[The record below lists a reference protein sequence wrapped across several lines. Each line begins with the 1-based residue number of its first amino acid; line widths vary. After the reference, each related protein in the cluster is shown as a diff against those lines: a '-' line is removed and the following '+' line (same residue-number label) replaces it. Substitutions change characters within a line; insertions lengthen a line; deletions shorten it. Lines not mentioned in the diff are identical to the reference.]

1 MAKQTESTE
10 KKEKE
15 ARAAKENAAVD
26 KAIENAQMEIPDAM
40 LNTQVRQMLDDFSR
54 RMQSQGLTMEQ
65 YFQFTGMT
73 LDKMQE
79 EMKPQALKRIQ
90 TRLVLEKIAEVEN
103 IQPTEEEVEE
113 EFKKMADAYKMEVEK
128 IKELLGDRELEQMK
142 KDMAVQK
149 AVTLIADEAKEA

>member
-1 MAKQTESTE
+1 
-10 KKEKE
+10 
-15 ARAAKENAAVD
+15 
-26 KAIENAQMEIPDAM
+26 MEIPDAM
-40 LNTQVRQMLDDFSR
+40 LDTQVNQMIDDFAR
-54 RMQSQGLTMEQ
+54 RMQSQGLTMDQ
-65 YFQFTGMT
+65 YMQFTGTT
-73 LDKMQE
+73 LASLQE
-79 EMKPQALKRIQ
+79 QMKPQALKRIQ

-149 AVTLIADEAKEA
+149 AVTLVADEAKEA

>member
-1 MAKQTESTE
+1 MIGKIIEGAK
-10 KKEKE
+10 
-15 ARAAKENAAVD
+15 
-26 KAIENAQMEIPDAM
+26 MEIPDAM
-40 LNTQVRQMLDDFSR
+40 LDTQVRQMLDDFSR

-73 LDKMQE
+73 VEKMQE

-103 IQPTEEEVEE
+103 IQPSEEEVEE
-113 EFKKMADAYKMEVEK
+113 EFKKMADAYKMEVDK

-149 AVTLIADEAKEA
+149 AVTLVADEAKEA